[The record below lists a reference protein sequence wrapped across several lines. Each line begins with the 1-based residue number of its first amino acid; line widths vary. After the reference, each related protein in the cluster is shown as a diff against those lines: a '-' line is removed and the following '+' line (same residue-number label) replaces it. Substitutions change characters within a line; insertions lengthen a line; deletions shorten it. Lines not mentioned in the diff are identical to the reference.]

1 MALFEGLIEEVANKY
16 GIGPQADSLVREV
29 VNLIAAGPGGLVGFL
44 DKLKTSGLTSEV
56 ASWIG
61 SSGAPQ
67 VLAPRAL
74 ESVLGLPAIQ
84 GIAGR
89 VGLSA
94 DAARAALGYAIPRVV
109 RLLTPGGVV
118 PQRLSA
124 EVQNFLQRPGLTAD
138 RPSEQVA
145 PERIAVIPDSGTRL
159 FRWAVPIALL
169 LGLAALFWWLVPT
182 HGPAPTSIPP
192 TPVASTVIQPRLWLS
207 DDNGVVSY
215 SGLVRDEATRTSI
228 IDVLSSV
235 FGAGNTKGSIE
246 IDPNVGP
253 AAWLPNLR
261 AALAD
266 LKGSSAQVLFNGN
279 SVSVGGV
286 ASDSDRNQLISK
298 LQAVLGGGMTFGALA
313 DRVSDLVSGATREA
327 SDALAALKPG
337 YNATDVVNAL
347 NLSIINF
354 ETGSAEIPADSNP
367 LLHDAAAKIQQLP
380 GGTVIEVAGYTDNVG
395 DPQANIALSQRR
407 ADAVRNA
414 LIQAG
419 VNPSLLVA
427 KGYGA
432 ANPVSTNTTTEGRFR
447 NRRIEYRVKNG

>member
-1 MALFEGLIEEVANKY
+1 MALFEGLIKEVANKY
-16 GIGPQADSLVREV
+16 GLGPQADSLVREV
-29 VNLIAAGPGGLVGFL
+29 VNLITAGPSGLAGFL
-44 DKLKTSGLTSEV
+44 DKLKTSGLASEV
-56 ASWIG
+56 ASWIKG
-61 SSGAPQ
+61 SGEPQ
-67 VLAPRAL
+67 LLAPHAL
-74 ESVLGLPAIQ
+74 ESVLGLPVIQ

-94 DAARAALGYAIPRVV
+94 AAASAALGYAIPRVV

-124 EVQNFLQRPGLTAD
+124 DVQNFLQRPELAAD

-145 PERIAVIPDSGTRL
+145 PLRITVIPDSRKHL
-159 FRWAVPIALL
+159 FRWGVPIALL
-169 LGLAALFWWLVPT
+169 LGLAALVWWLVPM
-182 HGPAPTSIPP
+182 HVPAPTSIPP
-192 TPVASTVIQPRLWLS
+192 APATSAVIQPRLWLS
-207 DDNGVVSY
+207 DDNGVASY

-228 IDVLSSV
+228 IDALSSV
-235 FGAGNTKGSIE
+235 FGAGNIKGSIQ
-246 IDPNVGP
+246 IDPSVEP
-253 AAWLPNLR
+253 ATWLANLR
-261 AALAD
+261 AALAH

-286 ASDSDRNQLISK
+286 ASDSDRDQLISK
-298 LQAVLGGGMTFGALA
+298 LQAELGGGMTFGALA
-313 DRVSDLVSGATREA
+313 DRVQDLVSGATREA

-337 YNATDVVNAL
+337 YRATDVVDAL

-354 ETGSAEIPADSNP
+354 ATGSAEIPADSNP
-367 LLHDAAAKIQQLP
+367 LLQDAAAKIQQLP

-395 DPQANIALSQRR
+395 DPQSNVTLSQQR

-419 VNPSLLVA
+419 VNSSLLVS
-427 KGYGA
+427 KGYGES
-432 ANPVSTNTTTEGRFR
+432 NPVSTNSTPEGRFR

>member
-1 MALFEGLIEEVANKY
+1 MALFKGLIEEVANKY
-16 GIGPQADSLVREV
+16 GLGPQADSLVREV
-29 VNLIAAGPGGLVGFL
+29 VNLITAGSGGLAGFL
-44 DKLKTSGLTSEV
+44 DKLKTSGLASEV

-61 SSGAPQ
+61 GSGAPQ

-74 ESVLGLPAIQ
+74 ESVVGLPVIQ

-94 DAARAALGYAIPRVV
+94 DAASAALGYTIPRVV

-118 PQRLSA
+118 PQRLPA
-124 EVQNFLQRPGLTAD
+124 DVQDFLQRPELAAD

-145 PERIAVIPDSGTRL
+145 PLRMAVIPDSRKHL
-159 FRWAVPIALL
+159 FRWGVPIALL
-169 LGLAALFWWLVPT
+169 LGLAALFWWLVPV
-182 HGPAPTSIPP
+182 HVPAPAPIPP
-192 TPVASTVIQPRLWLS
+192 APVTSAVVQPRLWLS
-207 DDNGVVSY
+207 DDNGSATY

-228 IDVLSSV
+228 LDALSSI
-235 FGAGNTKGSIE
+235 FGAGNIKGSIQ
-246 IDPNVGP
+246 IDPSAGP
-253 AAWLPNLR
+253 AAWLSNLR
-261 AALAD
+261 AALAH
-266 LKGSSAQVLFNGN
+266 LKGSGAQALFEDN
-279 SVSVGGV
+279 SISVGGV

-298 LQAVLGGGMTFGALA
+298 LQAELGSGMTFGALA
-313 DRVSDLVSGATREA
+313 DRVPDLVSGATREA

-337 YNATDVVNAL
+337 YSATDVVDAL

-354 ETGSAEIPADSNP
+354 ATGSAEIPADSGP
-367 LLHDAAAKIQQLP
+367 LLQNAAAKIQQLP

-395 DPQANIALSQRR
+395 DPQANVALSQRR

-419 VNPSLLVA
+419 VNPSSLA
-427 KGYGA
+427 SKGYGES
-432 ANPVSTNTTTEGRFR
+432 NPVSTNTTPDGRFR

>member
-1 MALFEGLIEEVANKY
+1 MALFEGLIGEVANKY

-29 VNLIAAGPGGLVGFL
+29 VNLITAGPGGLAGFL

-61 SSGAPQ
+61 GSGEPQ
-67 VLAPRAL
+67 VLAPRVL
-74 ESVLGLPAIQ
+74 ESVLGLPVIQ

-94 DAARAALGYAIPRVV
+94 DTASAALGYAIPRAV
-109 RLLTPGGVV
+109 RLLTPGGAV
-118 PQRLSA
+118 PQRLPA
-124 EVQNFLQRPGLTAD
+124 EVQNFLRRPGLTAD
-138 RPSEQVA
+138 RASEQVA
-145 PERIAVIPDSGTRL
+145 PERIAVIPDSGTHL
-159 FRWAVPIALL
+159 FRWGVPLALL
-169 LGLAALFWWLVPT
+169 LGLAALFWWLVPVRV
-182 HGPAPTSIPP
+182 PAPALIPP
-192 TPVASTVIQPRLWLS
+192 APVTSAAIQPRLWLS
-207 DDNGVVSY
+207 DDNGVASY
-215 SGLVRDEATRTSI
+215 SGLVRDETTRTLI
-228 IDVLSSV
+228 LDALSSV
-235 FGAGNTKGSIE
+235 FGAGNIKGSIQ

-279 SVSVGGV
+279 SVNVGGV

-298 LQAVLGGGMTFGALA
+298 LQAELGGGMTFGALA
-313 DRVSDLVSGATREA
+313 DKVQDLVSGATREA

-337 YNATDVVNAL
+337 YSATDVVDAL

-354 ETGSAEIPADSNP
+354 ATGSAEIPADSDP
-367 LLHDAAAKIQQLP
+367 LLQNAAAKIQQLP